1 MDPRRSERVSETLR
15 EELEEL
21 IAYELSDP
29 RIQCSGV
36 AEVLISPDSR
46 AARVRLIMHGS
57 PEEQKQTI
65 QALNHARGY
74 IRRELSLRID
84 LFRFPELHF
93 EAAIP
98 AELAPKVSR
107 LLKRVRRGRPR
118 AEPDTGTAPPDDGTT
133 PEAPSES

>member
-29 RIQCSGV
+29 RIQVSGV
-36 AEVLISPDSR
+36 AEVLISPDARTAR
-46 AARVRLIMHGS
+46 ARLILTGDAS
-57 PEEQKQTI
+57 EQHATLE
-65 QALNHARGY
+65 ALNRARAY
-74 IRRELSLRID
+74 IRRQLAGRID
-84 LFRFPELHF
+84 LFRLPELHF

-98 AELAPKVSR
+98 AELAPRVSR

-118 AEPDTGTAPPDDGTT
+118 PDTAAPDSSAD
-133 PEAPSES
+133 PS

>member
-29 RIQCSGV
+29 RIQVSGV
-36 AEVLISPDSR
+36 AEVLMSPDARTAR
-46 AARVRLIMHGS
+46 ARLILPGDAA
-57 PEEQKQTI
+57 EQRETLE
-65 QALNHARGY
+65 ALNHARAY
-74 IRRELSLRID
+74 IKHELASRID
-84 LFRFPELHF
+84 LFRLPELHF

-98 AELAPKVSR
+98 AELAPRVGR

-118 AEPDTGTAPPDDGTT
+118 SGTDAPAPDSSAD
-133 PEAPSES
+133 PS

>member
-29 RIQCSGV
+29 RIQVAGV
-36 AEVLISPDSR
+36 AEVLISPDARTAR
-46 AARVRLIMHGS
+46 ARLILTGDAS
-57 PEEQKQTI
+57 EQHATLD
-65 QALNHARGY
+65 ALNHARAY
-74 IRRELSLRID
+74 IRSELAGRID
-84 LFRFPELHF
+84 LFRLPELHF

-98 AELAPKVSR
+98 AELAPRVNR

-118 AEPDTGTAPPDDGTT
+118 PDTDIGSPDSSD
-133 PEAPSES
+133 PS